1 MAIGSIYS
9 WQATR
14 GRVEVNRETNV
25 VGLKLGDW
33 LVR

>member
-1 MAIGSIYS
+1 MAMGSIHS

-14 GRVEVNRETNV
+14 GRVEVNGGTNIA
-25 VGLKLGDW
+25 GLKSGDW

>member
-1 MAIGSIYS
+1 MAMSSIHS

-14 GRVEVNRETNV
+14 GQVEVNRGTNIA
-25 VGLKLGDW
+25 GLKLGDW